1 MVVLENLLIVL
12 LTVVARDSLS
22 KFLTELRMVFLKKC
36 CVLSDYRFFAGPD
49 SRLSSSTRRLRPHR
63 LR

>member
-1 MVVLENLLIVL
+1 MVVLGNLLIVI

-36 CVLSDYRFFAGPD
+36 CVLSDIIDFSPD
-49 SRLSSSTRRLRPHR
+49 PTHD
-63 LR
+63 